1 MKILFI
7 NGPNLNMLGSRDPKQ
22 YGSQTLSDIEGYV
35 RQRAETI
42 LHKSSEHK
50 VEVEFFQS
58 NHEGDIVEKVQ
69 NAPGSSVDGIVINA
83 GALTHYGISMR
94 DALVDSKLP
103 IIEVHLSNIHAREPF
118 RHKSVISDVAVGQIV
133 GLGWRG
139 YEFALEFLVGHLLK
153 ETSS

>member
-1 MKILFI
+1 
-7 NGPNLNMLGSRDPKQ
+7 
-22 YGSQTLSDIEGYV
+22 
-35 RQRAETI
+35 

-58 NHEGDIVEKVQ
+58 NHEGDIVGKVQ

-153 ETSS
+153 ETPS